1 MSDIIKKLNQ
11 RISHWQGL
19 SVRTNDIMKAT
30 IYEAKANEAKKIKE
44 IILSSQKDI
53 SQILTDIYN
62 EHPYKVIG
70 DTDTYNQ
77 YNEGWSDACNK
88 IESTIIN

>member
-30 IYEAKANEAKKIKE
+30 IYEAKANEAK
-44 IILSSQKDI
+44 
-53 SQILTDIYN
+53 N
-62 EHPYKVIG
+62 
-70 DTDTYNQ
+70 
-77 YNEGWSDACNK
+77 
-88 IESTIIN
+88 